1 MSEVAVETQID
12 QGITA
17 WNKIT
22 GIKATRLAETKNLT
36 HEQWLDV
43 RNRGIGGSDIAA
55 IAGLNPFKSAID
67 VFLDKTGKIP
77 PVQENAKM
85 KWGKLLEEPVASEFE
100 TSTGFQVQ
108 KVNAILQSTEMP
120 FALANLDRLYKNTE
134 TRQNGILEVKT
145 TGWAQAWEDDQIPD
159 MYYCQAMWYLAVTG
173 LPEARFA
180 VLINGSDFRTPP
192 TLKRDENVI
201 KNLFQI
207 ADKFWNHNVLTNTPP
222 DPDRSPATKEAYKL
236 LYPEVE
242 EQTIILNKSLIE
254 ELRLYASIN
263 EQIKMLEQDKSLI
276 ASKVLAAMKTAKWG
290 ICENEIKV
298 TRVLK
303 ALQTIDKDRLQT
315 EFPEAWKAVVGT
327 KDSIYPLIKKMTAKK

>member
-1 MSEVAVETQID
+1 MENAVKTVTD
-12 QGITA
+12 TGLTA

-22 GIKATRLAETKNLT
+22 GIKANRLAEIKDLT
-36 HEQWLDV
+36 HDQWLEV
-43 RNRGIGGSDIAA
+43 RNRGIGGSDISA
-55 IAGLNPFKSAID
+55 IAGLNPFKSSID

-77 PVQENAKM
+77 PIKENEKM
-85 KWGKLLEEPVASEFE
+85 KWGKLLEEPVAAEFE
-100 TSTGFQVQ
+100 ERTGCTIQR
-108 KVNAILQSTEMP
+108 VNAVLQSTDYP
-120 FALANLDRLYKNTE
+120 FAIANIDRLYKNTE

-145 TGWAQAWEDDQIPD
+145 TGWAQAWEDDGIPD
-159 MYYCQAMWYLAVTG
+159 MYYCQVMWYLAVTG

-207 ADKFWNHNVLTNTPP
+207 ADKFWTENVLKNTPP
-222 DPDRSPATKEAYKL
+222 DPDRSPATKDAYKL
-236 LYPEVE
+236 LYPDVVE
-242 EQTIILNKSLIE
+242 NTVILDKALLE
-254 ELRLYASIN
+254 ELKLYASIN

-276 ASKVLAAMKTAKWG
+276 ASKALAAMKTAKWA

-303 ALQTIDKDRLQT
+303 VLQTIDKDKLQT
-315 EFPEAWKAVVGT
+315 EFPAAWAAVVGT
-327 KDSIYPLIKKMTAKK
+327 KDSIYPLIKKITAKK